1 MIRRVALAVL
11 ALSLLAGGGD
21 AHVSLPWPG
30 PGGVAGA
37 ASSCPSA
44 NFELDFSN
52 NCNLIYYQMV
62 IR

>member
-1 MIRRVALAVL
+1 MRHIRWSVL
-11 ALSLLAGGGD
+11 IYSLLAGVAP

-37 ASSCPSA
+37 STSCSGA
-44 NFELDFSN
+44 NNELDFSN
-52 NCNLIYYQMV
+52 NCNLIYLTAV